1 LLACS
6 FALLL
11 FCHFAILPLC
21 HLAILR
27 CCSFASLLL
36 SSLLRRAF
44 LCLLLYPV
52 RFCSPPPC
60 CRPVLPLPHTYPI
73 PNDPTAPP
81 SPHEFECARVGVSS
95 PPHLRVYSLFLL
107 DRV

>member
-11 FCHFAILPLC
+11 FCHFAIL
-21 HLAILR
+21 R
-27 CCSFASLLL
+27 CCSFASPLL

-60 CRPVLPLPHTYPI
+60 CRPVLPSHTPTRYPMT
-73 PNDPTAPP
+73 PL
-81 SPHEFECARVGVSS
+81 
-95 PPHLRVYSLFLL
+95 LRPLRTSLSVLA
-107 DRV
+107 